1 MASGDQIIELLP
13 RGAMPPGSDY
23 ATFDTVADASTPTI
37 IFDVLDF
44 RGATGDEHAD
54 WGFEVPTWYAGT
66 TGWTFKYKYAVD
78 GADVD
83 IVDLGFRVLIIADL
97 DILTADLLMD
107 GKTAVSIQDTP
118 AGTANKF
125 NYSATGALAKADMG
139 TPSIGQFVVV
149 RGTRDITA
157 ATNTDDLQLKA
168 VLITET

>member
-23 ATFDTVADASTPTI
+23 ATIDTVADASTPNI
-37 IFDVLDF
+37 VFDVLDF

-83 IVDLGFRVLIIADL
+83 IVDMEFRVLIIDDL

-107 GKTAVSIQDTP
+107 GQTAVSIQDTP
-118 AGTANKF
+118 AGTADKF
-125 NYSATGALAKADMG
+125 NYSATGGLTKANMG
-139 TPSIGQFVVV
+139 TPSVGDFVVV
-149 RGTRDITA
+149 RATRDISA
-157 ATNTDDLQLKA
+157 ATNTDDLQLKSI
-168 VLITET
+168 LITET